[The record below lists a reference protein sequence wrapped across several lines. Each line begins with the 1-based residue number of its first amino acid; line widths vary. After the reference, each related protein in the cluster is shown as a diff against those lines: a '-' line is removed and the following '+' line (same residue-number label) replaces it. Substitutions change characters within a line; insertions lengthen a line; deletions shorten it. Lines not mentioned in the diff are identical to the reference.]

1 MLEHHAD
8 ARTELRQIGSL
19 VSDRD
24 TIDADLALLVWLQSV
39 HALNKSGLARS
50 RRAAHHDHLALGNP
64 GRAVTQDLEVAV
76 PLADIVDLDHALGST
91 DNSDPRLQSSHQ
103 ARQGV
108 RNREVHASGEQN
120 SLNWMNVELGNR

>member
-8 ARTELRQIGSL
+8 ARAELRRIVSL
-19 VSDRD
+19 GSDRD
-24 TIDADLALLVWLQSV
+24 AIDADIAFLVRLQSV

-50 RRAAHHDHLALGNP
+50 RRAAHHDNLALGNP

-103 ARQGV
+103 ARQGI
-108 RNREVHASGEQN
+108 RKREVQN
-120 SLNWMNVELGNR
+120 SV

>member
-8 ARTELRQIGSL
+8 ARAELRQIGSL

-24 TIDADLALLVWLQSV
+24 AIDADLAFLVRLQSV
-39 HALNKSGLARS
+39 HALNESGFARS

-76 PLADIVDLDHALGST
+76 PLANMVNLDHAFGST
-91 DNSDPRLQSSHQ
+91 DNSDPRLHSSYQ

-108 RNREVHASGEQN
+108 GNREVHDSGE
-120 SLNWMNVELGNR
+120 